1 MKARLGY
8 VLISVLL
15 ASALSCPL
23 LHAGIPP
30 SKWKE
35 DGTAIG
41 VAPPNIDCQSNITC
55 TRNGNTIEID
65 VSSGTATDNDAVHDN
80 VAGEIVAVADKAA
93 PVGAD
98 HLLIEDSQDSN
109 NKKDITISLLE
120 AALEAVMDLADMQ
133 GTIGSSKIT
142 DGSLME
148 ADINWTDITNVINS
162 VAVNW
167 TNINALAPIQS
178 GGINWSSLSS
188 VVTEAAINWTDIAG
202 IIDTGDL
209 ASGVLDTDLSSVS
222 GSDDTIPSA
231 KATKAA
237 LDAKESSTSN
247 DLDPDRLN
255 GDTTDNNLLDP
266 AIVNGVKDADY
277 GDVNVSSGAWT
288 VEDNSHSHGGS
299 SITDGSL
306 MEADI
311 NWTDITNIINSGAI
325 NWDSVNS
332 IRKLTEGGIN
342 WSSMDNWAAGKYL
355 QALSTGGVN
364 WNTLTATATPGGSDQ
379 QVQYNNGGSM
389 GGMAG
394 VNWNDGTSTMLFEA
408 AAELSMA
415 SANWVKLP
423 VGTGPTIDAAG
434 KFGIDT
440 TDDQLQYYGG
450 AKRVIPYTYQACAV
464 IENLAATDDSY
475 AIWMANDA
483 VTVTGVGCNC
493 RGTCSTTATFTL
505 EDRGGNAMTIT
516 DTNPTCATTGAATF
530 KAVTAG
536 NQLTAGEM
544 LAFDVTN
551 SPTAD
556 DEYALCWTYTVD
568 SQ

>member
-1 MKARLGY
+1 MDILRLILILLLVWTSPVYAVVGVKDNDTDKY
-8 VLISVLL
+8 VYQIVF
-15 ASALSCPL
+15 P
-23 LHAGIPP
+23 
-30 SKWKE
+30 
-35 DGTAIG
+35 DGTVTESAG
-41 VAPPNIDCQSNITC
+41 VATYTPGAGAPHDPVTLAADFAAIASITAGQELSLD
-55 TRNGNTIEID
+55 TETANYVFAGPT
-65 VSSGTATDNDAVHDN
+65 SGAAADPTFRAL
-80 VAGEIVAVADKAA
+80 VAGDIPDISSTYLTVAGAA
-93 PVGAD
+93 LAYQP
-98 HLLIEDSQDSN
+98 
-109 NKKDITISLLE
+109 LE
-120 AALEAVMDLADMQ
+120 ATL
-133 GTIGSSKIT
+133 
-142 DGSLME
+142 
-148 ADINWTDITNVINS
+148 
-162 VAVNW
+162 
-167 TNINALAPIQS
+167 
-178 GGINWSSLSS
+178 
-188 VVTEAAINWTDIAG
+188 TDIADG
-202 IIDTGDL
+202 TIAENLVNTANPWADDEVADTITAGNL
-209 ASGVLDTDLSSVS
+209 EGTDLGTLTNANLCTYDEASTEI
-222 GSDDTIPSA
+222 DC
-231 KATKAA
+231 ATAA
-237 LDAKESSTSN
+237 STFESSTSN

-277 GDVNVSSGAWT
+277 GDVTVSSGAWA

-394 VNWNDGTSTMLFEA
+394 VNWNDGTGTLSLEA
-408 AAELSMA
+408 AAELSLA

-483 VTVTGVGCNC
+483 VTITGVGCNC